1 MYFTRIQL
9 TILTLLLF
17 TISISIVS
25 PADAQTVHALLI
37 IMDADSEIGPAMK
50 VDQYKVERM
59 LTSVS
64 RVYTVKKTLY
74 LSSRNAARGQVVLD
88 WIQRVKPA
96 RDDVVFVYYA
106 GHGGMESNSYKETF
120 LNLTD
125 RRLYRYEL
133 AEAMEKLNCRLKM
146 LITDACSN
154 APRLPIVSS
163 SYAVETVSKSHI
175 RHLFGQHEGF
185 LHLNAA
191 SEGQYSWSHLEL
203 GSFFTIALMAL
214 ISDISDTDRDGFVA
228 WQEVFEL
235 TRDVTEELFERVYPL
250 LPQDEK
256 HDMQRRGIKSQTPK
270 AYSLPKCRRDR
281 TPEVRRDPVDSLWEL
296 RNPRARFDVELQTDK
311 PTYRIDDY
319 LTLRMKAKESCY
331 ITVLNWDKTGK
342 LTVLLPNQ
350 YESNT
355 YVTGGQ
361 IHTFPSLEDDFDFIL
376 PGPVGR
382 ERFKVIAVRSRSASQ
397 ALKTAL
403 ESIPLEDKS
412 QDNKDKSL
420 FRAQAEVVPR
430 DKAETKILKELLKL
444 NPTDWTEASTTIIL
458 RSQ

>member
-1 MYFTRIQL
+1 MHTTRIKL
-9 TILTLLLF
+9 TILTLFLL

-25 PADAQTVHALLI
+25 PAEAQTVHALLV
-37 IMDADSEIGPAMK
+37 IMDADSSIGPAMK
-50 VDQYKVERM
+50 VDHYKVERM

-64 RVYTVKKTLY
+64 RVYTVKKTVY
-74 LSSRNAARGQVVLD
+74 LSSRNATRGRAVLD

-96 RDDVVFVYYA
+96 HNDVVLVYYA
-106 GHGGMESNSYKETF
+106 GHGGMESNTYRETY

-125 RRLYRYEL
+125 GQLRRYEL
-133 AEAMEKLNCRLKM
+133 AETMERVNCRLKM

-154 APRLPIVSS
+154 APRLPIVTS
-163 SYAVETVSKSHI
+163 SYAVETVSKSYI
-175 RHLFGQHEGF
+175 RDLFGQHEGF

-191 SEGQYSWSHLEL
+191 SEGQYSWSHMEL
-203 GSFFTIALMAL
+203 GSFFTIALMEL
-214 ISDISDTDRDGFVA
+214 ISDISDADRDGFVA

-235 TRDVTEELFERVYPL
+235 TKDVTEELFERVYPL
-250 LPQDEK
+250 LPQNK
-256 HDMQRRGIKSQTPK
+256 KQDMQRRGIKSQTPR
-270 AYSLPKCRRDR
+270 AYSLPKRRGTQ
-281 TPEVRRDPVDSLWEL
+281 TPVVRRDPVDSLWEL
-296 RNPRARFDVELQTDK
+296 RNPRARFNVELQTDK

-319 LTLRMKAKESCY
+319 LTLQMKAKESCY

-355 YVTGGQ
+355 YVRGGQ
-361 IHTFPSLEDDFDFIL
+361 MHTFPDPQSNFDFIL
-376 PGPVGR
+376 PGPIGR

-403 ESIPLEDKS
+403 ESIPLEDESKNKS
-412 QDNKDKSL
+412 PY
-420 FRAQAEVVPR
+420 RTQAKVVPR

-444 NPTDWTEASTTIIL
+444 NPADWTETSTTIIL
-458 RSQ
+458 R

>member
-1 MYFTRIQL
+1 MHSTRIQL
-9 TILTLLLF
+9 TILTLFLL

-25 PADAQTVHALLI
+25 PAEAQTVHALLI
-37 IMDADSEIGPAMK
+37 IMDADPSIGRAMK

-64 RVYTVKKTLY
+64 RVYTVKKNVY
-74 LSSRNAARGQVVLD
+74 FSSRNATRGRTVLD

-106 GHGGMESNSYKETF
+106 GHGGMVSNSYRKTY

-125 RRLYRYEL
+125 GQLFRYKL
-133 AEAMEKLNCRLKM
+133 ADAMAKVDCRLKM

-154 APRLPIVSS
+154 APRLPIVTS
-163 SYAVETVSKSHI
+163 SYAVETVSKRHI

-203 GSFFTIALMAL
+203 GSFFTIALMEL
-214 ISDISDTDRDGFVA
+214 ISDRSDADRDGFVA

-250 LPQDEK
+250 LPQSTK
-256 HDMQRRGIKSQTPK
+256 QDMQKLGIKSQTPR
-270 AYSLPKCRRDR
+270 AYSLPKRMKVQPPEERRDAA
-281 TPEVRRDPVDSLWEL
+281 DSLWEL
-296 RNPRARFDVELQTDK
+296 RNPRARFNVELQTDK
-311 PTYRIDDY
+311 STYRIDDY

-350 YESNT
+350 YESANF
-355 YVTGGQ
+355 VRGGQ
-361 IHTFPSLEDDFDFIL
+361 THTFPTQEDGFDFIL

-382 ERFKVIAVRSRSASQ
+382 ERFKLIAVRKRFASQ
-397 ALKTAL
+397 ALKTAM
-403 ESIPLEDKS
+403 ENIPREDS
-412 QDNKDKSL
+412 SP
-420 FRAQAEVVPR
+420 FRSHAEVVPR

-444 NPTDWTEASTTIIL
+444 NPADWAEASTTIIL

>member
-1 MYFTRIQL
+1 MHSTRIQL
-9 TILTLLLF
+9 TILTLFLL
-17 TISISIVS
+17 TISILIVS
-25 PADAQTVHALLI
+25 PAEAQTVHALLI
-37 IMDADSEIGPAMK
+37 IMDADSSIGEAMK
-50 VDQYKVERM
+50 VDQYKVERL

-64 RVYTVKKTLY
+64 RVYRVEKTVY
-74 LSSRNAARGQVVLD
+74 LSSRNATQRQAVLD

-96 RDDVVFVYYA
+96 RNDVVFVYYA
-106 GHGGMESNSYKETF
+106 GHGGMESNSYRETY

-125 RRLYRYEL
+125 GQLRRYEL
-133 AEAMEKLNCRLKM
+133 ADVIEKVKCRLKM

-154 APRLPIVSS
+154 APRPPIVAS
-163 SYAVETVSKSHI
+163 SYAVETVSKRQI
-175 RHLFGQHEGF
+175 RHLFGEHEGF

-203 GSFFTIALMAL
+203 GSFFTIALTDL
-214 ISDISDTDRDGFVA
+214 ISDTSDTDRDGFVA
-228 WQEVFEL
+228 WREVFAL
-235 TRDVTEELFERVYPL
+235 TRDDTEKQFKQHYPYFT
-250 LPQDEK
+250 QSQK
-256 HDMQRRGIKSQTPK
+256 RDMQRRGIKSQTPR
-270 AYSLPKCRRDR
+270 AYSLPKRRRPR

-296 RNPRARFDVELQTDK
+296 RNPRARFNVELQTDK
-311 PTYRIDDY
+311 PTYHINDY
-319 LTLRMKAKESCY
+319 LTLQMETKESCY
-331 ITVLNWDKTGK
+331 ITVLNWDKTGR

-355 YVTGGQ
+355 YVKGGQ
-361 IHTFPSLEDDFDFIL
+361 IHAFPGPESGFDFIL

-403 ESIPLEDKS
+403 ESIPLEDKGE
-412 QDNKDKSL
+412 DKSL
-420 FRAQAEVVPR
+420 YRTQAEVVAR

-444 NPTDWTEASTTIIL
+444 NPADWTEASTTIIL